1 MKLTQE
7 LIDQIQ
13 EAMLHTKKDG
23 SINWKDSDE
32 IEVQLAGT
40 FAADRFI
47 VIKNR
52 TKDPVVSAEPHPHFD
67 YEKKVFTKDGS
78 INWKD
83 EDEIVVQLAGTFA
96 ADRFIVIKNR
106 TKDPVISAEPH
117 PHFDYE
123 KKVFTKDGR
132 EEYMKEQKESKK

>member
-23 SINWKDSDE
+23 SINWKDDDDVV
-32 IEVQLAGT
+32 VQLAGT
-40 FAADRFI
+40 LAADRFI

-52 TKDPVVSAEPHPHFD
+52 S
-67 YEKKVFTKDGS
+67 
-78 INWKD
+78 
-83 EDEIVVQLAGTFA
+83 
-96 ADRFIVIKNR
+96 KN
-106 TKDPVISAEPH
+106 PVISAANH
-117 PHFDYE
+117 PYFNYE

-132 EEYMKEQKESKK
+132 EEYMKKEKK

>member
-7 LIDQIQ
+7 IIDQIQ

-23 SINWKDSDE
+23 TVNWKDTDE

-78 INWKD
+78 VNWKD
-83 EDEIVVQLAGTFA
+83 TDEIVVQLAGTFA

-132 EEYMKEQKESKK
+132 EEYMKEQKENKK